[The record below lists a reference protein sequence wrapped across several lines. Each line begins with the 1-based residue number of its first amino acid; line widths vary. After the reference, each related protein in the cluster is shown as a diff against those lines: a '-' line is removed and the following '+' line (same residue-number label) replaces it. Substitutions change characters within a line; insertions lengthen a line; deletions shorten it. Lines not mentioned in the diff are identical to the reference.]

1 MIIPAL
7 NISIQ
12 YCPEV
17 IPIRIE
23 ENKEIRTVKNW
34 KGRDYSLLDDII
46 IIYLDNMWTIRAN
59 MNANIVRYESKI
71 PKSMVFFYNNN
82 C

>member
-12 YCPEV
+12 YFPEV

-34 KGRDYSLLDDII
+34 KGRDYSLLDDTI
-46 IIYLDNMWTIRAN
+46 IIYLDNMQTIRAN
-59 MNANIVRYESKI
+59 MNANIVRYESK
-71 PKSMVFFYNNN
+71 NT
-82 C
+82 